1 MDLELFT
8 CQDQLSAPPPPSP
21 MCQLLTFPPE
31 LAMASLRQPLPGH
44 EPYNA
49 CWELGCCQNNQ
60 GVNNASLECST
71 REQITLFQGAS
82 LEKGD
87 CGCFGFN
94 FQPFTTFSDAAHEV
108 SVLSGNESSVSPP
121 MDVFLGAVHV
131 QQVVMNDH
139 WRVGDSLGG
148 VGYSQEAGLG

>member
-1 MDLELFT
+1 MLG
-8 CQDQLSAPPPPSP
+8 AR
-21 MCQLLTFPPE
+21 LLPE
-31 LAMASLRQPLPGH
+31 RPRRKQRIVGMSHQAVEAQPKCL
-44 EPYNA
+44 
-49 CWELGCCQNNQ
+49 
-60 GVNNASLECST
+60 
-71 REQITLFQGAS
+71 ITLFQGAS

-131 QQVVMNDH
+131 QQVVMNDR
-139 WRVGDSLGG
+139 WG
-148 VGYSQEAGLG
+148 

>member
-1 MDLELFT
+1 MLG
-8 CQDQLSAPPPPSP
+8 
-21 MCQLLTFPPE
+21 
-31 LAMASLRQPLPGH
+31 ASLLPERPRRKQRIVGMFYH
-44 EPYNA
+44 QAAVEAQSKRY
-49 CWELGCCQNNQ
+49 
-60 GVNNASLECST
+60 
-71 REQITLFQGAS
+71 ITLFQGAS
-82 LEKGD
+82 LEKRD

-139 WRVGDSLGG
+139 WEGWG
-148 VGYSQEAGLG
+148 

>member
-1 MDLELFT
+1 MLG
-8 CQDQLSAPPPPSP
+8 
-21 MCQLLTFPPE
+21 
-31 LAMASLRQPLPGH
+31 ASLLPERPRRKQRIVGMFY
-44 EPYNA
+44 PAAKALND
-49 CWELGCCQNNQ
+49 
-60 GVNNASLECST
+60 T
-71 REQITLFQGAS
+71 FQGAS

-131 QQVVMNDH
+131 QQVVMNDR
-139 WRVGDSLGG
+139 WEGWG
-148 VGYSQEAGLG
+148 